1 MALDVQAVA
10 AVVFVFGMPEVVEP
24 SAKQAG
30 QRCKRTDVAAQVA
43 AIGREATLKAM
54 AKTTPLGRFASSEEM
69 ADSILYLLSD
79 AAANITG
86 HVMVSDG
93 GFTL

>member
-1 MALDVQAVA
+1 
-10 AVVFVFGMPEVVEP
+10 
-24 SAKQAG
+24 
-30 QRCKRTDVAAQVA
+30 
-43 AIGREATLKAM
+43 
-54 AKTTPLGRFASSEEM
+54 M

-86 HVMVSDG
+86 HVMISDG

>member
-1 MALDVQAVA
+1 
-10 AVVFVFGMPEVVEP
+10 
-24 SAKQAG
+24 
-30 QRCKRTDVAAQVA
+30 
-43 AIGREATLKAM
+43 
-54 AKTTPLGRFASSEEM
+54 M